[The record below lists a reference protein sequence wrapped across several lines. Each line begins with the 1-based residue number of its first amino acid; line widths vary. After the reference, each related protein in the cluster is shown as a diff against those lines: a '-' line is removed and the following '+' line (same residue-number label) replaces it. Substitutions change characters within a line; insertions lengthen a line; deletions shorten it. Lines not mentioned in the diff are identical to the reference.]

1 MKPLRFNRFNETGL
15 FKKLGKVAKTAG
27 LMVAYPAVLLFYLF
41 KDKNVPLRSKSMIAA
56 ALAYFIFPADTIP
69 DITPIIGYSDD
80 VSIMLVSISQLVK
93 YITPEILEKTRKRLV
108 EWFGETHEIERHEEK
123 ILKQISEKN
132 D

>member
-15 FKKLGKVAKTAG
+15 IKKLGKVAKTAG
-27 LMVAYPAVLLFYLF
+27 LMGAYPAVLLFFLF
-41 KDKNVPLRSKSMIAA
+41 KGKNVPLRSKSMIAA